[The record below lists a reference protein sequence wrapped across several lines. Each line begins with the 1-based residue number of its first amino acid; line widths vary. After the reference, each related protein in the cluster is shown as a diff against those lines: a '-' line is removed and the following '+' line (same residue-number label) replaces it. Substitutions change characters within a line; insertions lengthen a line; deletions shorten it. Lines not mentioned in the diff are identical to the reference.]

1 MTLFSDPF
9 RPFFLLAGLQAA
21 LAVPLWLLMMS
32 GAADW
37 PMAFDPLA
45 WHVHEMLFGF
55 LAAVLTGFLFTA
67 IPNWTGRLPLRGGGL
82 VALAVLW
89 LAGRVAVAAP
99 IGVWPAGI
107 LDCAFLIAVAALAWR
122 EVLAG
127 RNWRNAPIC
136 LLVSLFAAANILFHI
151 SETQAFGERLALGV
165 AALLIGLVGGRVVP
179 SFTRNWMAKRQT
191 SELPVPF
198 GRFDRFSLALLV
210 AALLAWLVLPEA
222 EPTGWGLLVVSLL
235 HFVRLLRWRGWSTL
249 AEPLVTVLHLGYLW
263 LAASLALM
271 GLAIVSPETLAA
283 TAALHALSAGAV
295 GTMTLAIMTRA
306 SLGHGGR
313 PLVAGPATIAIYV
326 LVTLGAILRVLAPG
340 LPFDYVTVLSVAALL
355 WSGAFALFVVAYGPM
370 LAWGRGDKAPV

>member
-82 VALAVLW
+82 AALAVLW
-89 LAGRVAVAAP
+89 LAGRIAVAAP
-99 IGVWPAGI
+99 IGVLPAGI

-151 SETQAFGERLALGV
+151 GETQAWGERIALAV

-179 SFTRNWMAKRQT
+179 SFTRNWMAKRQAT
-191 SELPVPF
+191 SLPVPF
-198 GRFDRFSLALLV
+198 GRFDRVCLGLLV
-210 AALLAWLVLPEA
+210 VALLAWLVVPEA
-222 EPTGWGLLVVSLL
+222 EATGWGLLAVALL
-235 HFVRLLRWRGWSTL
+235 HLVRLLRWRGWSSL

-263 LAASLALM
+263 LVAALALI
-271 GLAIVSPETLAA
+271 GLAIVWPEILAM

-295 GTMTLAIMTRA
+295 GTMTLAVMTRA

-313 PLVAGPATIAIYV
+313 PLTAGPATIAIYL
-326 LVTLGAILRVLAPG
+326 LVTLGAALRVLAPE
-340 LPFDYVTVLSVAALL
+340 LPFDYVVVLGVAAAL
-355 WSGAFALFVVAYGPM
+355 WSGAFALFVIAYGPM
-370 LAWGRGDKAPV
+370 LAWGRAAKTSD